1 MKIDLKDYLKIKIHG
16 GKLKVEDLSS
26 ELQDIL
32 AKPTRDTH
40 EKRSTEVEE

>member
-32 AKPTRDTH
+32 AKPTRDKQT
-40 EKRSTEVEE
+40 KRT